1 MMFGEYLEIESN
13 ESYSKKFKKELS
25 FNHGVF
31 LFEGSISYEDTV
43 SREYEVESGVAYIEP
58 TSARI

>member
-1 MMFGEYLEIESN
+1 MMFGEYREILSN
-13 ESYSKKFKKELS
+13 ECYRVKYKNVLS